1 MSHIGTQGELMAP
14 TDPEA
19 IPDVLARKVR
29 YYRESQDL
37 RQEDLAERMTELGWP
52 MNRVTVA
59 KIEAGGTRAANV
71 SVAEMLVLAA
81 ALDVP
86 PLLLFLP
93 LGDVEDMTIGTET
106 VHPHLVLDWVA
117 GDTSFVMGNRRVR
130 NQTAWFRNA
139 QPLFLFRQLRELQ
152 NTVQRA
158 WPHESLAPVPHRSQE
173 QADEALAQLAKHLE
187 YMRQAGLSVP
197 EMPDEWQ
204 KRMAELG
211 LLNGEGV

>member
-1 MSHIGTQGELMAP
+1 MATDRLP
-14 TDPEA
+14 TVA
-19 IPDVLARKVR
+19 DVLARKVR
-29 YYRESQDL
+29 YFREVQGL
-37 RQEDLAERMTELGWP
+37 RQEDLAERIAELGWP

-59 KIEAGGTRAANV
+59 KIEAGGTRAANASLTEV
-71 SVAEMLVLAA
+71 LVLAA

-93 LGDVEDMTIGTET
+93 LGDAEDMTIGTET
-106 VHPHLVLDWVA
+106 VHPHLMLDWIA

-130 NQTAWFRNA
+130 NQAAWFRNA

-158 WPHESLAPVPHRSQE
+158 WPYENLTPVPHRSWE
-173 QADEALAQLAKHLE
+173 LVDEALARLAEHLE

-204 KRMAELG
+204 ERMAKLG
-211 LLNGEGV
+211 VDRGVD